1 MRTVQIQ
8 GAPAG
13 RSIGPVRVAESG
25 WDRTRGLLGRPA
37 LQGSE
42 GLFITRCS
50 SVHTVG
56 MRYAIDV
63 VFLDRAGCVL
73 RVVAGLA
80 PMRMAMCGK
89 AASVLELASGQAL
102 ALRVRE
108 GLRLSGWQTEKEP
121 A

>member
-1 MRTVQIQ
+1 MRAVRLFAAST
-8 GAPAG
+8 ALP
-13 RSIGPVRVAESG
+13 IGPVRIAESG

-56 MRYAIDV
+56 MRHVIDV
-63 VFLDRAGCVL
+63 VFVDRAGRIV
-73 RVVAGLA
+73 RIAEHLA
-80 PMRMAMCGK
+80 PMRVAMCRK
-89 AASVLELASGQAL
+89 ASSVLELAAGQAR
-102 ALRVRE
+102 AL
-108 GLRLSGWQTEKEP
+108 GLLVGAHLSGWQTEKET